1 MNTQKIESSYP
12 SIAITQTVERP
23 VLQVITNEKSHQKG
37 WPLFLTRSLLFVAL
51 LMILDFGIAGILTFG
66 LKKYFGM
73 IGHVPVLCVG
83 HSRMVLGLDADMLR
97 EELGLSV
104 AKYGLNGANI
114 EDRFAMVR
122 HFLTDHPEV
131 QVLIY
136 DVESTSFSQSKLSS
150 NSYRLFF
157 PFMDNPAARD
167 HVRSNCIDPF
177 DYWTRTLFRTS
188 RFNEVT
194 LSLAVRG
201 LLGIDENLKVGN
213 LDASWEKHR
222 IERGDRRDVFVN
234 EESYRIFL
242 QTLAWAQSR
251 GVQIL
256 LPHMPT
262 VDVLNDYQREARQEV
277 RALFEKLDKEN
288 PDITYLDLS
297 VAYEKQHDLFYD
309 AIHLN
314 AKGQAIVTKQIAEML
329 KTILGSGEPGA

>member
-1 MNTQKIESSYP
+1 M
-12 SIAITQTVERP
+12 AITQTVERP
-23 VLQVITNEKSHQKG
+23 VLEGIAKEKSDRKG
-37 WPLFLTRSLLFVAL
+37 WMLFLTRSLLFVAL
-51 LMILDFGIAGILTFG
+51 LMIVDFGIAGILTFG

-83 HSRMVLGLDADMLR
+83 HSRMVLGLDADMLSK
-97 EELGLSV
+97 ELGLSV

-122 HFLTDHPEV
+122 HFLTSHPEV
-131 QVLIY
+131 QVLVY

-157 PFMDNPAARD
+157 PFLDNPAARD
-167 HVRSNCIDPF
+167 HVRSNCVDPF
-177 DYWTRTLFRTS
+177 DYWTRTLFRSS
-188 RFNEVT
+188 RYNEVT
-194 LSLAVRG
+194 LSMAVRG
-201 LLGIDENLKVGN
+201 LLRMDENLKVGSLN
-213 LDASWEKHR
+213 PEWERHR
-222 IERGDRRDVFVN
+222 IARGDRRDVFVN

-262 VDVLNDYQREARQEV
+262 ADVLNDHQREARQEV
-277 RALFEKLDKEN
+277 RGLFEKLDKEN
-288 PDITYLDLS
+288 PDITYLDMSL
-297 VAYEKQHDLFYD
+297 AYESQHDLFYD

-314 AKGQAIVTKQIAEML
+314 AKGQAVVTERVATEL
-329 KTILGSGEPGA
+329 KNILDSN